1 MPRRTARLLAIAV
14 CAAARAVPCAA
25 QVEAGVDAAASWVK
39 YEGFLGSGAA
49 SVSPSF
55 AWRSSRSSLTARG
68 TFLVFESGNTSIQ
81 GLLAGSTFS
90 PPAGPLRVE
99 ALGEAGASSYVG
111 FARFAH
117 LLGRLRVHA
126 LGGPWG
132 AWAGPLLGT
141 LSVGGSGHGATG
153 LEAGAW
159 TRWPAGALELAW
171 THVAVADTTYD
182 DFVARARWQRG
193 ALDLSGAVG
202 SRAAGR
208 GGASSSYGELSIA
221 LRLTGPVALIASA
234 GEYPSDPVAGSV
246 AGRYVTAG
254 VRLAPQAARRRA
266 VVRAFGAPAPG
277 PAPASPPSPVGAAV
291 SVEQRGDLA
300 VLVVRADG
308 ARLVELM
315 GDFTGWQ
322 PVALEAGNDGR
333 WRFEAGLTTGM
344 YRFNLRVDGGPW
356 GVPTGVAAAEDEF
369 GGSVGVVVVP

>member
-1 MPRRTARLLAIAV
+1 VRRRTARLLAIAV
-14 CAAARAVPCAA
+14 CAAARAAPCAA
-25 QVEAGVDAAASWVK
+25 QVEAGVDAAASWIK

-49 SVSPSF
+49 SVSPSL
-55 AWRSSRSSLTARG
+55 AWRSVRTTLTARG

-81 GLLAGSTFS
+81 GLVAGSAFS

-141 LSVGGSGHGATG
+141 VSIAGVAHGATG

-159 TRWPAGALELAW
+159 TRWSTGALELAW
-171 THVAVADTTYD
+171 TRVAVADTAYD
-182 DFVARARWQRG
+182 DFVARARWQPG

-208 GGASSSYGELSIA
+208 GGAPSSYGELSVA

-234 GEYPSDPVAGSV
+234 GEYPSDPVGGSV

-254 VRLAPQAARRRA
+254 LRLARQAARRPA
-266 VVRAFGAPAPG
+266 VVRAFAAPAPV
-277 PAPASPPSPVGAAV
+277 PAPPPSPVGAAV
-291 SVEQRGDLA
+291 SVERHGDLA

-315 GDFTGWQ
+315 GDFTSWQ
-322 PVALEAGNDGR
+322 PVALEPGSDGR
-333 WRFEAGLTTGM
+333 WRFETGLTTGM
-344 YRFNLRVDGGPW
+344 YRFNVRVDGGPW
-356 GVPTGVAAAEDEF
+356 GVPTGVAAAADEF